1 MFNGGVR
8 GARARDGQGIT
19 SPQAQYVQ
27 NASPQPS
34 ITGYAVQGADDTALA
49 TTGGQTVIVSGSGF
63 ATGISVVLDG
73 ATISP
78 VTRISDTQISFTSPA
93 KSGGSYTLIVYNPTG
108 GGAIL
113 VPGLNYSAVP
123 TWTTSAGS
131 IGSVYE
137 TATITNK
144 QVVATSDS
152 SIVYTLA
159 SGSLPSGATLNSNG
173 TITGTSPIDGSSTT
187 YTFAVTATDAELQ
200 DTTRTFTLTVNVD
213 VVTWVTP
220 APSANITLD
229 AVAAD
234 ITLSATSAAGFNIS
248 SYAANNLPDGLTLS
262 NGVISGTPTVP
273 GSFTSVLSATA
284 ATSGRTG
291 TNTINWTIVLGDSFF
306 TNTVLLLPGAVVT
319 SLSDMSTYNHQLVA
333 TGAMTLSKD
342 DPFSRLEGGSYY
354 MNSYNQY
361 ITIPA
366 GTDAF
371 QYGTGDYTLE
381 MWVRFPSSRVGTT
394 GAIFDYRNSGG
405 GLDVR
410 MELSNGTLI
419 YKSGGTTLF
428 TGPTYVFFT
437 DAGNY
442 TAGGWRHFAISRS
455 SGSTKVFIDGIQHGS
470 TFTDNTNYS
479 LTSPLRIFGVN
490 TGGTSEQIP
499 GHVSNVRVVKGTAL
513 YTTGFTKPTQPPT
526 AVTGTTL
533 LALQTTV
540 TVDNNSIIDFSS
552 NRRGITR
559 NGNVSQGS
567 FSPYGENW
575 STYFPSTN
583 NSLSFTNTGSQL
595 SLGTGNFTIEYW
607 VDFDNPATTNTYNI
621 VLRNYQT
628 DPFTTDYFYI
638 GKHPSATVPGAMSLW
653 LGNIA
658 GLMVLSDTSVP
669 SSGWN
674 HFAIVR
680 NSNTWTMYRN
690 GSAVHSVTSSV
701 SMGTR
706 NNNQCD
712 IGVDLA
718 GHLSNLR
725 IVKGTAVYTSN
736 FTPSTTPLPVISGT
750 SLLTCQDAYPID
762 ESPNGFAMTRS
773 AGLGYQAFNPFTKT
787 SAVRTGNYSLRC
799 RNGLV
804 LADYNDV
811 FNLTGDFTIECWI
824 YVLNT
829 TSSGMV
835 MVYAGGDNIAW
846 ASYELAYENGYINFA
861 GSSSNNG
868 YDIGSEPWTSST
880 GRLGAIAQGA
890 WYHVAVTR
898 SGNNYRGFVNG
909 VQGYSQTT
917 SLTPYTQSTRGLWL
931 GGNYGTPYAGSNT
944 LSNFN
949 GYISNFRIV
958 KGTALYTANFTPPT
972 SPLTAVSGTSILTCQ
987 NDRLQDNSTNNHAV
1001 YLPGPFSGRMTT
1013 TEFSPFTSSVTYT
1026 NKLEYSPT
1034 TFGGSLS
1041 FDGTGDYLSVA
1052 DSMNAGTG
1060 DFTLQ
1065 AWVNPTS
1072 WVEWQSVFSTRASN
1086 AASSVQWCLGVNQT
1100 GYPYVYS
1107 DGFQVQG
1114 SAGQVSLNQ
1123 WTHLCVTRRGSAMR
1137 MFVNGSQVAANTS
1150 TSQNYTDTVAA
1161 IGANRNGTE
1170 PWTGYITDLQFIKG
1184 NALYVSPFVPTRSP
1198 LTSTANTALL
1208 LSSINGGIRDASAKT
1223 VVETV
1228 GDTKLSLSVGKFSRT
1243 YSMFFDGTGDGVRAH
1258 PSTNLAFG
1266 SDDLTIEFWYRPT
1279 STSGTNPN
1287 ILCNNN
1293 GSGSFTSGQWSLHAP
1308 HSSYANK
1315 YSFWVASYSTG
1326 SALLVSTSNIATNT
1340 WSFITITRSGNTWRL
1355 FIDGTIEATAT
1366 HSGVLDGG
1374 TAVPLFIGYQPS
1386 VDSGRYITGYIQDLR
1401 LTKGRARYTSNF
1413 TAPLSS
1419 LPAK

>member
-19 SPQAQYVQ
+19 SPQTQYVQ

-78 VTRISDTQISFTSPA
+78 VTRINDTQISFTSPA

-123 TWTTSAGS
+123 SWTTSAGS

-137 TATITNK
+137 TAAITNK

-152 SIVYTLA
+152 SVVYTLA

-262 NGVISGTPTVP
+262 NGVISGTPTMP

-291 TNTINWTIVLGDSFF
+291 TNTINWTIVLGDSFV

-319 SLSDMSTYNHQLVA
+319 DLSDMSTYNHQLVA

-342 DPFSRLEGGSYY
+342 DPFSRIEGGSYY

-361 ITIPA
+361 ITIPS

-381 MWVRFPSSRVGTT
+381 MWVRFTGSRVGLTLT
-394 GAIFDYRNSGG
+394 LFDYYVAGTGNNAR
-405 GLDVR
+405 LD
-410 MELSNGTLI
+410 LNNGSLI
-419 YKSGGTTLF
+419 YRAGGTTLF
-428 TGPTYVFFT
+428 SGPTFVFFT

-442 TAGGWRHFAISRS
+442 TAGGWRHLAISRS
-455 SGSTKVFIDGIQHGS
+455 SGSTKIFIDGIQHGS

-479 LTSPLRIFGVN
+479 STGALRIFGI
-490 TGGTSEQIP
+490 GQGTSEQVP
-499 GHVSNVRVVKGTAL
+499 AHVSNVRVVKGTAL

-533 LALQTTV
+533 LTLQTSV
-540 TVDNNSIIDFSS
+540 TKDNNSIIDFSS

-575 STYFPSTN
+575 SALFNRASPSPFIQVPSNTSLDLTGDFTIECWINLASMPTSNVFPDAYWI
-583 NSLSFTNTGSQL
+583 
-595 SLGTGNFTIEYW
+595 LGTGPSSSDVGLDWYVGSTQMKFNLAAYSSPQI
-607 VDFDNPATTNTYNI
+607 TYNHSL
-621 VLRNYQT
+621 VTGRWYHVAVSRTGSSMALYVDGVQQ
-628 DPFTTDYFYI
+628 
-638 GKHPSATVPGAMSLW
+638 ATA
-653 LGNIA
+653 
-658 GLMVLSDTSVP
+658 
-669 SSGWN
+669 
-674 HFAIVR
+674 
-680 NSNTWTMYRN
+680 
-690 GSAVHSVTSSV
+690 TSST
-701 SMGTR
+701 SSTAGY
-706 NNNQCD
+706 NWA
-712 IGVDLA
+712 IGRAEPTGGEVI
-718 GHLSNLR
+718 GGFNGYISNLR
-725 IVKGTAVYTSN
+725 VVKGTGLYSSA
-736 FTPSTTPLPVISGT
+736 FTPSTTPLTVVSNT
-750 SLLTCQDAYPID
+750 SLLTCQDD
-762 ESPNGFAMTRS
+762 RMVDNSPFMHALTMT
-773 AGLGYQAFNPFTKT
+773 GTVEFQPFTPFTKT
-787 SAVRTGNYSLRC
+787 SVVRTGSYSLRC

-804 LADYNDV
+804 LADYNNV

-909 VQGYSQTT
+909 VQGYSQTL
-917 SLTPYTQSTRGLWL
+917 SSAPYTQSTRGLWL

-987 NDRLQDNSTNNHAV
+987 DDRLQDNSTNNHTV

-1013 TEFSPFTSSVTYT
+1013 TEFSPFTSSITYT
-1026 NKLEYSPT
+1026 NKQEYSPT
-1034 TFGGSLS
+1034 TFGGSMML
-1041 FDGTGDYLSVA
+1041 DGTGDYLSVA

-1072 WVEWQSVFSTRASN
+1072 WVEWQSVFSTRAT
-1086 AASSVQWCLGVNQT
+1086 AGASSAQWCLGVNQT
-1100 GYPYVYS
+1100 GYPYVCIQTISKY
-1107 DGFQVQG
+1107 
-1114 SAGQVSLNQ
+1114 
-1123 WTHLCVTRRGSAMR
+1123 R
-1137 MFVNGSQVAANTS
+1137 
-1150 TSQNYTDTVAA
+1150 
-1161 IGANRNGTE
+1161 E
-1170 PWTGYITDLQFIKG
+1170 
-1184 NALYVSPFVPTRSP
+1184 VP
-1198 LTSTANTALL
+1198 
-1208 LSSINGGIRDASAKT
+1208 
-1223 VVETV
+1223 
-1228 GDTKLSLSVGKFSRT
+1228 GKF
-1243 YSMFFDGTGDGVRAH
+1243 
-1258 PSTNLAFG
+1258 P
-1266 SDDLTIEFWYRPT
+1266 
-1279 STSGTNPN
+1279 
-1287 ILCNNN
+1287 
-1293 GSGSFTSGQWSLHAP
+1293 
-1308 HSSYANK
+1308 
-1315 YSFWVASYSTG
+1315 
-1326 SALLVSTSNIATNT
+1326 
-1340 WSFITITRSGNTWRL
+1340 
-1355 FIDGTIEATAT
+1355 
-1366 HSGVLDGG
+1366 
-1374 TAVPLFIGYQPS
+1374 
-1386 VDSGRYITGYIQDLR
+1386 
-1401 LTKGRARYTSNF
+1401 
-1413 TAPLSS
+1413 
-1419 LPAK
+1419 